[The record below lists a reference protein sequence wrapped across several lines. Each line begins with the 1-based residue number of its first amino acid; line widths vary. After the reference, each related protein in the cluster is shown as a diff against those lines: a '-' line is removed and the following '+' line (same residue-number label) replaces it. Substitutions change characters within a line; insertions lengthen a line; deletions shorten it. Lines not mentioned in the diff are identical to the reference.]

1 MRRRETARPIGLVGP
16 KLEAYVH
23 ALYGSK
29 TNADNLKRCIQRAGV
44 EVINYEPHPWAAAQ
58 AVLSEPKK
66 HAAQR

>member
-1 MRRRETARPIGLVGP
+1 MTARPIGLVGP

-44 EVINYEPHPWAAAQ
+44 GGHQ
-58 AVLSEPKK
+58 L
-66 HAAQR
+66 

>member
-1 MRRRETARPIGLVGP
+1 MREGKGSTVIKLIPQGFRCGDVMTARPIGLVGP

-44 EVINYEPHPWAAAQ
+44 EVIN
-58 AVLSEPKK
+58 
-66 HAAQR
+66 